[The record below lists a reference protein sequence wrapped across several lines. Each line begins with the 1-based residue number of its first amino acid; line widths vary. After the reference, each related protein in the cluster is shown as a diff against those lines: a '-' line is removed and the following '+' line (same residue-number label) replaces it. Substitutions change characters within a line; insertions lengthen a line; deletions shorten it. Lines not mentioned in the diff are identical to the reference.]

1 MFYLFILCIIYFSLE
16 CQFHEVSDF
25 FTAVFLTPMICA
37 RKAHSRDSET

>member
-16 CQFHEVSDF
+16 CQFHEDSDF
-25 FTAVFLTPMICA
+25 FTALFLTPICA